1 MTGLTRSEQ
10 IMELS
15 STVKCKLAPSNI
27 HGIGVFAIRD
37 IKKGEKL
44 YVQPALW
51 TRPTWFTLTLAA
63 LEEIPP
69 EVREIIMGRWPQVVN
84 GRYFMSPNFD
94 QRLLAFM
101 NHSDIPNYDEKED
114 TALRDIKAGEEIFE
128 NYKNML
134 NWEKAFPWLT
144 LR

>member
-1 MTGLTRSEQ
+1 
-10 IMELS
+10 MELS

-51 TRPTWFTLTLAA
+51 TRPAWFTLTLAA
-63 LEEIPP
+63 LKEIPP

-101 NHSDIPNYDEKED
+101 NHSDIPNYDEKDD